1 MGKTKIIVFGGGISG
16 LTCSYLLLKKGY
28 DVTIIEKNDDVG
40 GYCST
45 YLKDNTYIDTCIH
58 YLAGLRKSE
67 LTNLY
72 SELGFTDNCKV
83 IKYPFFYKFY
93 YKNQVIEI
101 NRDFGKFKKQ
111 LESLTYKEDKKE
123 LNNFFKYIKSLTNFP
138 IKTKKAIKD
147 MNFFD
152 YLVLIIKKGK
162 SIKTFIKT
170 KKISI
175 YDYANK
181 FKTPI
186 IKEFIQS
193 MIPNNSGLFPFIGI
207 LSYFFNSNADTINI
221 PSKQVVENIKSKI
234 INLGGK
240 IIVNE
245 EITKLNIN
253 ENTLTSICSKD
264 KEYKGDYYVSGLP
277 LTYLYTS
284 LLDKKFHIEKI
295 DKSLFDYKN
304 NNPISAVLCIY
315 KIKDNKERID
325 NYFIRYVEGGFR
337 CINSIN
343 RSIGFKYYDYITNLD
358 KSHTLICIIDQNIDD
373 FNIWKNMS
381 EEEYNKAKNN
391 ICEKAKEVLLEVYPN
406 LKDDINIVE
415 VLTPLSLYKRTY
427 NFGGSYMS
435 SLYSNSN
442 TRDSYDFDNTG
453 IKNLCFCSM
462 WMSCLG
468 GMPSAI
474 TNGQFAANALIKKIK
489 KDKKN

>member
-1 MGKTKIIVFGGGISG
+1 MSKTKIIVFGGGISG

-28 DVTIIEKNDDVG
+28 DVTIIEKNNDVG

-58 YLAGLRKSE
+58 YLTGLRKSE
-67 LTNLY
+67 LTKLY

-93 YKNQVIEI
+93 YKDQVIEI
-101 NRDFGKFKKQ
+101 NRDFNKFKKQ
-111 LESLTYKEDKKE
+111 LESLAYKEDKKK
-123 LNNFFKYIKSLTNFP
+123 LNTFFKYIKSLTSFP
-138 IKTKKAIKD
+138 IKTKKAQSN
-147 MNFFD
+147 MNLFD
-152 YLVLIIKKGK
+152 YLVLLIKKGK
-162 SIKTFIKT
+162 SIVTFMKT

-175 YDYANK
+175 YDFASK

-193 MIPNNSGLFPFIGI
+193 MIPNNCGLFPFIGI

-234 INLGGK
+234 LNLGGK

-245 EITKLNIN
+245 EIKNLNIN
-253 ENTLTSICSKD
+253 ETTLISVSSNS
-264 KEYKGDYYVSGLP
+264 KEYKADYFVSGLP
-277 LTYLYTS
+277 LTYLYSS
-284 LLDKKFHIEKI
+284 LLEKKYHIKEI
-295 DKSLFDYKN
+295 HNTLFDYKN
-304 NNPISAVLCIY
+304 NNPISAVLCVY
-315 KIKDNKERID
+315 KIKSSKEIID
-325 NYFIRYVEGGFR
+325 NYFIKYVEGGFK
-337 CINSIN
+337 CIYSVNH
-343 RSIGFKYYDYITNLD
+343 SIGFKYYDQITNPD
-358 KSHTLICIIDQNIDD
+358 NSHTLICIIDQNIDD

-381 EEEYNKAKNN
+381 TDEYNKVKKSIAEN
-391 ICEKAKEVLLEVYPN
+391 AKEVLLETYPK
-406 LKDDINIVE
+406 LKNDVEIIE

-435 SLYSNSN
+435 SLYSNSS
-442 TRDSYDFDNTG
+442 TRDLYNFDNSG
-453 IKNLCFCSM
+453 IKNLAFCSM
-462 WMSCLG
+462 WMSSLG